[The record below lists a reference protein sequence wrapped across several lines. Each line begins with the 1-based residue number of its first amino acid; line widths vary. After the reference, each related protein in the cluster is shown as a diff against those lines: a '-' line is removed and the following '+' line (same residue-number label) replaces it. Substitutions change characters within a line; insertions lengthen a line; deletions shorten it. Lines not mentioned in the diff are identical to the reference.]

1 MMLIKPKFWSK
12 KISFFSIILIPFS
25 LLFFLIIYFRK
36 KFTKVKSFKIPIVCI
51 GNIYI
56 GGTGKTPS
64 SIFLANE
71 LKKLGRK
78 PVILRKYYKNHKDE
92 YNLIKTKFNN
102 LIINQNRI
110 ESLRKAE
117 KSNFDIA
124 ILDDGLQDYRIKKDL
139 SIVCFNQ
146 NQLIGNGLLLP
157 SGPLRET
164 LTALKNAHI
173 VLINGIKDKSFEDK
187 ILDIN
192 KKLEIFYSSYEP
204 TNIKQFKNKKL
215 LAIAG
220 IGNPENFFKL
230 IKENNLSI
238 KKKLIFPDHYIFQK
252 NQIQK
257 IVDEAKRKN
266 YQIVMTEK
274 DYFKIK
280 DYKIDNIKYLK
291 ISLRIH
297 NQNKL
302 LNKLKKLYAKNN

>member
-12 KISFFSIILIPFS
+12 KFNFISTILIPFS

-36 KFTKVKSFKIPIVCI
+36 KFTKVRSFKIPIVCI

-64 SIFLANE
+64 SIFLAKE

-78 PVILRKYYKNHKDE
+78 PVILRKYYKNHLDE
-92 YNLIKTKFNN
+92 YDLIKTNFNN
-102 LIINQNRI
+102 LILNQNRI
-110 ESLRKAE
+110 EGLRKAE

-164 LTALKNAHI
+164 LTTLKNAHI
-173 VLINGIKDKSFEDK
+173 ILINGIKDKSFEDK

-215 LAIAG
+215 FAIAG

-252 NQIQK
+252 NQIQR
-257 IVDEAKRKN
+257 IVDEAKRKK

-302 LNKLKKLYAKNN
+302 LNRLKELYAKNN